1 MQDFI
6 ATYTSQRKKQGT
18 RQYLLDNIT
27 YHLAPLLIAS
37 KPAELLT
44 FTTAIKKDMLET
56 WDQIKDRL
64 YPYVTVQEIVR
75 NKASVS
81 VLFYAADRLSS
92 ILQIPENQHFLRAL
106 GYCGETDQD
115 TAIRTLKQKWIVGP
129 FPHEIGLFLG
139 FPLDDVADF
148 IYFPDKKPLLTGY
161 WKVYHAPEKARRIF
175 QEYNEARYAYIRY
188 MLDGNK
194 SEGFLKCM
202 GRNRLKGSS
211 I

>member
-6 ATYTSQRKKQGT
+6 ATYTSQRKKLET
-18 RQYLLDNIT
+18 RKYLLDNIT

-44 FTTAIKKDMLET
+44 FTTAIKKDVLET

-64 YPYVTVQEIVR
+64 HPYVTVQEIVR

-81 VLFYAADRLSS
+81 ILFYIADRLSS
-92 ILQIPENQHFLRAL
+92 ILQIPENQHFLRSL
-106 GYCGETDQD
+106 GYFGEMDQD
-115 TAIRTLKQKWIVGP
+115 TAIQALKQKWLIGT

-148 IYFPDKKPLLTGY
+148 IYFPDKKPLLIGY
-161 WKVYHAPEKARRIF
+161 WKVYHSPEKARRIF
-175 QEYNEARYAYIRY
+175 REYNEARHAYIRY

-194 SEGFLKCM
+194 SEDFLKRM
-202 GRNRLKGSS
+202 GGNGLKGSS